1 MSGIILVVGGVL
13 FISIGTIIHL
23 FNRKEVVD
31 LDIERQDIDEEIASD
46 DEIHSE
52 LDSLIN
58 LAVVDGVLTKNEHEM
73 ILNKAM
79 ELGVET
85 YLVEG
90 VLTKRLQETSVNAET
105 KLIDKIKESGD
116 IFEQFVVSKFDTRYF
131 KLKEWAG
138 DKYINGIYAE
148 TTTNPDL
155 VLCYSAGK
163 TQKTIA
169 VECKYRSKYTKD
181 GVFWASDKQISN
193 YRNYQDETKITVFV
207 AIGVGGEP
215 CSPEELFIIP
225 LDKLFDRF
233 ISRRK
238 MQYYRKNN
246 FKSKN
251 IFLDVDNLRLL

>member
-1 MSGIILVVGGVL
+1 MSGVILLIVGVF
-13 FISIGTIIHL
+13 FISLGIIIHFRSKKGAL
-23 FNRKEVVD
+23 GS
-31 LDIERQDIDEEIASD
+31 DIESQDKIEEESYANG
-46 DEIHSE
+46 IHSE
-52 LDSLIN
+52 LENMIN
-58 LAVVDGVLTKNEHEM
+58 LAIIDGVLTKNEHEI
-73 ILNKAM
+73 ILKKAL

-85 YLVEG
+85 YLVEE
-90 VLTKRLQETSVNAET
+90 LLSKRLQETSANAET

-116 IFEQFVVSKFDTRYF
+116 VFERLVVSKFDTRYF

-181 GVFWASDKQISN
+181 GIFWASAQQISN
-193 YRNYQDETKITVFV
+193 YRNYQDETKIPVFV
-207 AIGVGGEP
+207 AIGVGGVP
-215 CSPEELFIIP
+215 DNPEDFFVIP

-251 IFLDVDNLRLL
+251 IFLDVVKLKLC